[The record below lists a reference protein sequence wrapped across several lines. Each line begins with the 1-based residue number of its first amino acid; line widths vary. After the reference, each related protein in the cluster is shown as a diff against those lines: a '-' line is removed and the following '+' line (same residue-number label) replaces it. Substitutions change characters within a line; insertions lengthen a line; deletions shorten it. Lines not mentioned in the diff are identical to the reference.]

1 MKQIRLSFRSFTDVN
16 LKKKSEFIYDS
27 LINNPL
33 YLTLGTLLPL
43 LKVALDKYS
52 ADLAAAATNDRNAVA
67 QKNKS
72 RGDLEAILKQLGLAV
87 MAEANGDEA
96 MLTTSGFTLTKTREV
111 RYITNP
117 GNVTLSQGISSGQ
130 MVSAVKAMNAAKSY
144 VHQISSTLPGDDTVW
159 TGITSSSCKVVFESL
174 IPGKQYWVRVAVVG
188 SRKQIAYSN
197 VGSWFAQ

>member
-1 MKQIRLSFRSFTDVN
+1 VN

-72 RGDLEAILKQLGLAV
+72 RGELEAILKQLGLAV
-87 MAEANGDEA
+87 MAEANGDDA

-117 GNVTLSQGISSGQ
+117 GNVTLSQTGNLGVAAFL
-130 MVSAVKAMNAAKSY
+130 VSDSDNLN
-144 VHQISSTLPGDDTVW
+144 IL
-159 TGITSSSCKVVFESL
+159 
-174 IPGKQYWVRVAVVG
+174 
-188 SRKQIAYSN
+188 
-197 VGSWFAQ
+197 